1 VAFKGGTRGAK
12 FFRRIIR
19 SYIWRRTTKFDGNT
33 RWGRGVFLAVS
44 HMHIPRAAGP
54 SVLNFGGLLHNPH
67 TIWQTTTKLC
77 MVIKPDACPRPKIF
91 VTRMLTRD
99 LFAVSNLLVYK
110 LYRRPD
116 DDRSIR
122 TAAAVR
128 WSRFVVTRASFTRLS
143 QLIDVYR
150 CVMQL
155 PTSWHQ
161 SGAVPRV
168 ASSNHRRQ
176 TTLTYSNS
184 LARRWNLSQ

>member
-1 VAFKGGTRGAK
+1 
-12 FFRRIIR
+12 
-19 SYIWRRTTKFDGNT
+19 
-33 RWGRGVFLAVS
+33 
-44 HMHIPRAAGP
+44 
-54 SVLNFGGLLHNPH
+54 
-67 TIWQTTTKLC
+67 

-155 PTSWHQ
+155 PTS
-161 SGAVPRV
+161 
-168 ASSNHRRQ
+168 
-176 TTLTYSNS
+176 
-184 LARRWNLSQ
+184 